1 MVYQDKFSKFNQ
13 LIANCVIYSTALDIT
28 ATTNGLV
35 AAGHPV
41 DPVDLATVTPL
52 ITHTVRRFGDWHLDL
67 TPPEPG
73 GDGHRAMPID
83 RSGESLALLL
93 RTGSAGANTTAD
105 HLQVLEQA
113 ITQIPTRY
121 RRDLLI
127 TVDGA
132 GASHGLVEH
141 ISALNARPGYGVHY
155 SIGCELGARER
166 TTLGLGTRLRLGRR
180 PR

>member
-67 TPPEPG
+67 THPNPVVMAIWRCPSTEAAIVG
-73 GDGHRAMPID
+73 VAAAHR
-83 RSGESLALLL
+83 
-93 RTGSAGANTTAD
+93 
-105 HLQVLEQA
+105 Q
-113 ITQIPTRY
+113 
-121 RRDLLI
+121 RRRQHH
-127 TVDGA
+127 
-132 GASHGLVEH
+132 S
-141 ISALNARPGYGVHY
+141 
-155 SIGCELGARER
+155 
-166 TTLGLGTRLRLGRR
+166 
-180 PR
+180 